1 MPANQEVREPG
12 AGFEVALIA
21 IGAVVIG
28 AGITVWVG
36 ARLSIA
42 AARTGGQLSGGLGD
56 WLQVGVRLAQGQEPA
71 QAWGPHATGLP
82 SPTVYWIATGAVAAA
97 VIALAAGVVWVWR
110 RVATPSER
118 RRFGQRTEAREALPG
133 DVAPLAIRELQPPT
147 GRMLLGRM
155 LPAGRCSPPRTAV
168 VTRCAAAGPGGKATV
183 DRSR

>member
-21 IGAVVIG
+21 IGAAVIG

-56 WLQVGVRLAQGQEPA
+56 WLQVGVRLVQGKDPA

-82 SPTVYWIATGAVAAA
+82 SPTVYWIVSGAVAAV

-110 RVATPSER
+110 RVAGPNER
-118 RRFGQRTEAREALPG
+118 RRFGQRTEAREAVPG
-133 DVAPLAIRELQPPT
+133 DVAPLA
-147 GRMLLGRM
+147 
-155 LPAGRCSPPRTAV
+155 
-168 VTRCAAAGPGGKATV
+168 
-183 DRSR
+183 